1 MSAQHQLGV
10 AYNLGIGVTQDY
22 KEAVKR
28 YRLAA
33 EQGSANAQ
41 LSLGLMYAHGQGVA
55 QDYKEAVKWYRLAAE
70 QGNQNAQLNVGW
82 IYRNG
87 HGVTQ
92 DYVRAYM
99 WLNFAVASLIGED
112 RKTATENRNRLAEK
126 MTSAQ
131 IAQAQELARKCQQ
144 SNFRDCGW

>member
-1 MSAQHQLGV
+1 MIHIQPWETFFG
-10 AYNLGIGVTQDY
+10 GKVTQSD
-22 KEAVKR
+22 
-28 YRLAA
+28 
-33 EQGSANAQ
+33 
-41 LSLGLMYAHGQGVA
+41 LGAMYA
-55 QDYKEAVKWYRLAAE
+55 D
-70 QGNQNAQLNVGW
+70 
-82 IYRNG
+82 G